1 MEPARDPCRR
11 VKSRVVGAEK
21 SSPAGWCAGPRNRP
35 VATSPSPEDLW
46 AVILENLQL
55 DQVNLVSSSTGIYH
69 CEENDCSAGWRGCFV
84 QRYVNLPF
92 AADYGFPLPLSMARR
107 VGAER
112 RDTIKVAD
120 QVYVGARPL
129 AFFNQLPKV
138 AVATGIL
145 QAR

>member
-1 MEPARDPCRR
+1 
-11 VKSRVVGAEK
+11 
-21 SSPAGWCAGPRNRP
+21 
-35 VATSPSPEDLW
+35 
-46 AVILENLQL
+46 
-55 DQVNLVSSSTGIYH
+55 
-69 CEENDCSAGWRGCFV
+69 
-84 QRYVNLPF
+84 
-92 AADYGFPLPLSMARR
+92 MARR